1 MLIHPFLSHRQDRIL
16 SFLAAFM
23 VSQQQRCC
31 QWGLPAGFI
40 LKMVYDIIGYY
51 LQMENEDEE
60 EKRKC
65 KERTR
70 RD

>member
-1 MLIHPFLSHRQDRIL
+1 
-16 SFLAAFM
+16 
-23 VSQQQRCC
+23 
-31 QWGLPAGFI
+31 
-40 LKMVYDIIGYY
+40 MVYDIIGYY